1 MIYIII
7 NGLLVEAE
15 TVAEIHLQMAVK
27 NATLS
32 VNTLVLP
39 DIIKLKKIQYLLT
52 SSEKYSTK

>member
-15 TVAEIHLQMAVK
+15 TVAEIHLQWQLK

-32 VNTLVLP
+32 VHTLVLL
-39 DIIKLKKIQYLLT
+39 DIIKLEKIQYLLT
-52 SSEKYSTK
+52 SSGKYSTK